1 MLETNYLLILAAV
14 FVACISP
21 GPGTIAIA
29 ATSAKHG
36 RKHGSVLAFGI
47 ATGGTLWSCAAAY
60 GLSSI
65 MYANVWLFELLRY
78 IGAAYLLYLAY
89 KSVRSACSKQ
99 DIKIEISIQPSL
111 KLTYAKGVA
120 VQLSNP
126 KVILF
131 FASIY
136 AVLLPAAIRPTELV
150 ILIVAISILANLV
163 FQTYALMFSNPT
175 VRSAYFRLR
184 RYFESAFAVF
194 FGYTGVKLLKAEL
207 E

>member
-1 MLETNYLLILAAV
+1 MSEINYLLILAAV
-14 FVACISP
+14 FVASISP

-29 ATSAKHG
+29 ATSANHG

-47 ATGGTLWSCAAAY
+47 ATGGTFWSCAAAF
-60 GLSSI
+60 GLNSI

-78 IGAAYLLYLAY
+78 IGAGYLLYLAY
-89 KSVRSACSKQ
+89 KSVRSACTKQ
-99 DIKIEISIQPSL
+99 DIQMEATVKPGLRS
-111 KLTYAKGVA
+111 TYYKGLA

-136 AVLLPAAIRPTELV
+136 AVLLPADMRQTELV
-150 ILIVAISILANLV
+150 ILIVAISILANFV
-163 FQTYALMFSNPT
+163 FQSYALMFSNPT

-184 RYFESAFAVF
+184 RYFESVFAAF
-194 FGYTGVKLLKAEL
+194 FGYAGVKILKAEL